1 MHIILKSERLILRQF
16 FKDDEPYIFKLHND
30 ADVMK
35 YISSNKGHYSHE
47 ECREFITRQIKYYA
61 SHPGLGIWA
70 AVNKS
75 KGEFI
80 GWVALKDLDNSEYI
94 EVGYR
99 LLKEHWGKGYAT
111 DATKALINYGFNKLD
126 LDKITAVALPEN
138 KASTNVMQKAGMKYV
153 GIKKYY
159 NADVVFYEINK

>member
-1 MHIILKSERLILRQF
+1 MHIILESERLILRQLC
-16 FKDDEPYIFKLHND
+16 KEDEPYIFKLHND

-47 ECREFITRQIKYYA
+47 ECYEFIERQIKYYA

-70 AVNKS
+70 AVEKNT
-75 KGEFI
+75 GDFI

-99 LLKEHWGKGYAT
+99 LLTEHWGKGYAT
-111 DATKALINYGFNKLD
+111 EATKALINYGFND
-126 LDKITAVALPEN
+126 LNLYKITAVALPEN
-138 KASTNVMQKAGMKYV
+138 KASTSVMQKAGMEYV

-159 NADVVFYEINK
+159 NVDVVFYEINK

>member
-1 MHIILKSERLILRQF
+1 MHILLKSERLILRQLC
-16 FKDDEPYIFKLHND
+16 KDDQQNIYLLHNN

-35 YISSNKGHYSHE
+35 YISTSKDNYTHE
-47 ECREFITRQIKYYA
+47 ECREFIERQIAYYD

-70 AVNKS
+70 AENKNT
-75 KGEFI
+75 GDFI

-99 LLKEHWGKGYAT
+99 LIKQHWGKGYAT
-111 DATKALINYGFNKLD
+111 EAARALIKYGFNQLN
-126 LDKITAVALPEN
+126 LNKITAVALPEN
-138 KASTNVMQKAGMKYV
+138 KASARVMQKAGMKYA

-159 NADVVFYEINK
+159 NADVVFYEIDG